1 MLTKRL
7 FIFLNHKTGDLK
19 KNPMMSRQQTLNRLL
34 SESQEE
40 SPKVKVM
47 REKQTKKNS
56 QTDKLIGDF
65 LTQTM

>member
-1 MLTKRL
+1 
-7 FIFLNHKTGDLK
+7 
-19 KNPMMSRQQTLNRLL
+19 MSRQQTLNRLL

-40 SPKVKVM
+40 SPKVKGM